1 LDDLKTDLVRLC
13 QNSINNNNNNNNNN
27 NEKKSSSTIQDLV
40 FQLESKAEQI
50 GIGQSSALT
59 GIMAGEW

>member
-1 LDDLKTDLVRLC
+1 M
-13 QNSINNNNNNNNNN
+13 NGN
-27 NEKKSSSTIQDLV
+27 TIQDLV
-40 FQLESKAEQI
+40 SQLEESAEDI